1 MGRSRDSANLVSD
14 NNIFVDIVNDRVGFG
29 VTTPTTKVQ
38 VAGNVTAVDFN
49 STSDF
54 SLKEN
59 ITTVDNALQKIESI
73 RGVKFSWKE
82 TKSYSY
88 GVIAQEVEDIAPE
101 LVHGTNTKTV
111 NYNGIIGIL
120 IEAVKEQ
127 QKQIN
132 TLKEEIQSLKK

>member
-1 MGRSRDSANLVSD
+1 MGRSRDSANLVSN